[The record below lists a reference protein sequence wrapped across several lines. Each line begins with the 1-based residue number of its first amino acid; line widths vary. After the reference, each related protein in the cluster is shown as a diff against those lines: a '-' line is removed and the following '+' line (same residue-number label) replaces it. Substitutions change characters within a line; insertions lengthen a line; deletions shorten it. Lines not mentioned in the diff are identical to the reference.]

1 MFCFSICKL
10 SQLSTHTHSLFAHV
24 TVSDA
29 MPAIRAKRAR
39 LITKARTPISRF
51 LVSDAALVKAAKDTS
66 STDAAHAITLKE
78 LGNGTPHDPFRLPL
92 RTAPNSSGCY
102 HCLSEQCHCVLF
114 EKLLAGTYEKV
125 SKKRVVEVCGARQL
139 CAKSLLTPFVAR
151 LIRLLN
157 ITENDT
163 FYDIGCGNGSIL
175 FQVAC
180 LTGAKCVGIEI
191 SEHNAEVA
199 REAWQL
205 LCSDL
210 EQRFC
215 RTMPVVDIITG
226 DVAQIL
232 ANSAFFDKE
241 GGQTAI
247 LMSNLLFPKP
257 LTHFLSE
264 RLRATPVGTRIM
276 CFDDLYP
283 HSRSIAPIRDPEA
296 FQLFSMKDYLWQ
308 EMSVEWC
315 SMEGTFY
322 IHTRI

>member
-1 MFCFSICKL
+1 M
-10 SQLSTHTHSLFAHV
+10 
-24 TVSDA
+24 
-29 MPAIRAKRAR
+29 MPVLRAKRAR
-39 LITKARTPISRF
+39 PQFKGNRSISRF
-51 LVSDAALVKAAKDTS
+51 LVSDAAVEKLAKGTHNI
-66 STDAAHAITLKE
+66 DAALDVTPRE
-78 LGNGTPHDPFRLPL
+78 LGSGTPHDPTRLPL
-92 RTAPNSSGCY
+92 RATPNSSGCY
-102 HCLSEQCHCVLF
+102 HCAADQCQCVYF
-114 EKLLAGTYEKV
+114 EKVLANAYAKV

-139 CAKSLLTPFVAR
+139 CAKSLLTPFVTR
-151 LIRLLN
+151 LIRLLK
-157 ITENDT
+157 ITETDT

-199 REAWQL
+199 REAWML
-205 LCSDL
+205 LRSDL
-210 EQRFC
+210 EQKFHRP
-215 RTMPVVDIITG
+215 MPVVEIITA
-226 DVAQIL
+226 DVAQLL
-232 ANSAFFDKE
+232 ADQAFFDKE
-241 GGQTAI
+241 AGRTAI

-264 RLRATPVGTRIM
+264 RLRTTPVGTRIM

-296 FQLFSMKDYLWQ
+296 FRLFDMKDYLWQ

>member
-1 MFCFSICKL
+1 
-10 SQLSTHTHSLFAHV
+10 
-24 TVSDA
+24 
-29 MPAIRAKRAR
+29 MPITRAKREQLHAKTSR
-39 LITKARTPISRF
+39 PISRF
-51 LVSDAALVKAAKDTS
+51 LVSDAALGKLTKDS
-66 STDAAHAITLKE
+66 SYTDAALSVTPREVGSGA
-78 LGNGTPHDPFRLPL
+78 PHDPIHLPL
-92 RTAPNSSGCY
+92 RRVPNSSGCY
-102 HCLSEQCHCVLF
+102 HCPTEKCRCVFF
-114 EKLLAGTYEKV
+114 ERLLASTYEKV

-139 CAKSLLTPFVAR
+139 CAKSLLPQFVTR
-151 LIRLLN
+151 LIRLMN
-157 ITENDT
+157 ITERDT

-199 REAWQL
+199 REAWNL
-205 LCSDL
+205 LRADR
-210 EQRFC
+210 EMRFQG
-215 RTMPVVDIITG
+215 TMPVVDIITA
-226 DVAQIL
+226 DVAL
-232 ANSAFFDKE
+232 LLSNPTFFDKE
-241 GGQTAI
+241 AGKTAI

-283 HSRSIAPIRDPEA
+283 HSRSIASIRDPEA
-296 FQLFSMKDYLWQ
+296 FQLFEMKDYLWQ

>member
-1 MFCFSICKL
+1 
-10 SQLSTHTHSLFAHV
+10 
-24 TVSDA
+24 
-29 MPAIRAKRAR
+29 MPSIRAKKAR
-39 LITKARTPISRF
+39 LEVKTSKPISRF
-51 LVSDAALVKAAKDTS
+51 LVLDAAEGKRTKDASCTDAALDVTPREIGS
-66 STDAAHAITLKE
+66 
-78 LGNGTPHDPFRLPL
+78 GTPHDPIRLPL

-102 HCLSEQCHCVLF
+102 HCPTDQCHCVLF
-114 EKLLAGTYEKV
+114 EKLLAFTYERV

-139 CAKSLLTPFVAR
+139 CAKSLLTPFVTR
-151 LIRLLN
+151 LIRLLSV
-157 ITENDT
+157 TENDT

-180 LTGAKCVGIEI
+180 STGAKCVGIEI

-205 LCSDL
+205 LRPEL
-210 EQRFC
+210 ERKFG
-215 RTMPVVDIITG
+215 RTMPTVDIITA
-226 DVAQIL
+226 DVATLL
-232 ANSAFFDKE
+232 ADPSFFE
-241 GGQTAI
+241 AEAGRTAI

-264 RLRATPVGTRIM
+264 RLRTTPAGTRIM

-296 FQLFSMKDYLWQ
+296 FQLFQMKDYLWQ

-315 SMEGTFY
+315 SMEGPFY
-322 IHTRI
+322 IHKRI